1 MDNRQIIQ
9 QGYEA
14 FSRGDIPAVLSIM
27 ADDITFTIPGHP
39 SIPTA
44 RTWRGGKGMQEFF
57 STLGQEVEFTEFNPR
72 EYISE
77 GDRVI
82 VIGSYAGRV
91 KRNGNP
97 FRSDWVM
104 AWRLK
109 NGKAIDFQEFN
120 DTLGLAESYGL
131 ITRAASA

>member
-39 SIPTA
+39 KIPTA

-57 STLGQEVEFTEFNPR
+57 STLSQEVEFTEFNPR
-72 EYISE
+72 EYIAD

-82 VIGSYAGRV
+82 VIGSYAGSV

-109 NGKAIDFQEFN
+109 NGKAIEFQEFN
-120 DTLGLAESYGL
+120 DTLGLAESYGF
-131 ITRAASA
+131 ISRTASA